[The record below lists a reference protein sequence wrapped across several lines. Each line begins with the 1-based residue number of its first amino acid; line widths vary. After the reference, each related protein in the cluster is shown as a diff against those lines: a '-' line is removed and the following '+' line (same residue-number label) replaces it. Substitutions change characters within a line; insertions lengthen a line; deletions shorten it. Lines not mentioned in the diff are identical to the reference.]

1 MFWSLKFIL
10 SKCTPSTVAY
20 RTYMS
25 SENACSAF
33 CRSYISVIFHLKLSY
48 SPAYFRFCKTTYSQ
62 NAFLSDLKTK
72 TANFKIGVGFVSR
85 SVQNVRR
92 RRRFI
97 TICPLKIIFPRDFQ
111 FLYFLMII
119 HSFIRLIFFSILIL
133 YLISKHN
140 LKAINKPS
148 VSQVLPSC
156 VTSINWIRTLS
167 YASSYIICS
176 SK

>member
-1 MFWSLKFIL
+1 MLNPFKNGSYWLVSQKRPRYIFYLHSKGNSDLWFFFKTKLFWSLKFIL

-25 SENACSAF
+25 SQNACSAF
-33 CRSYISVIFHLKLSY
+33 CHSYNYISRGFIFHLKLSY

-97 TICPLKIIFPRDFQ
+97 TICHKTRHKFYLKILIAKIFRGW
-111 FLYFLMII
+111 
-119 HSFIRLIFFSILIL
+119 ILE
-133 YLISKHN
+133 
-140 LKAINKPS
+140 
-148 VSQVLPSC
+148 
-156 VTSINWIRTLS
+156 
-167 YASSYIICS
+167 
-176 SK
+176 

>member
-1 MFWSLKFIL
+1 MYAKHCCLSNVYVLRKCVLSIL
-10 SKCTPSTVAY
+10 S
-20 RTYMS
+20 
-25 SENACSAF
+25 F
-33 CRSYISVIFHLKLSY
+33 IYISRGFIFHLKLY

-72 TANFKIGVGFVSR
+72 TANYKIGVGFVSR

-119 HSFIRLIFFSILIL
+119 HSFIRLIFFSILML

-148 VSQVLPSC
+148 VSQVLSSC

-167 YASSYIICS
+167 YASSYLIRS

>member
-1 MFWSLKFIL
+1 MFFFKTKLFWSLKFIL

-20 RTYMS
+20 RTYVLPKCVLS
-25 SENACSAF
+25 ILSF
-33 CRSYISVIFHLKLSY
+33 IYISRGFIFHLKLSY

-97 TICPLKIIFPRDFQ
+97 TICHKTRHKFYLKI
-111 FLYFLMII
+111 
-119 HSFIRLIFFSILIL
+119 LIAKTF
-133 YLISKHN
+133 
-140 LKAINKPS
+140 
-148 VSQVLPSC
+148 
-156 VTSINWIRTLS
+156 RG
-167 YASSYIICS
+167 
-176 SK
+176 

>member
-1 MFWSLKFIL
+1 MYADHCCLSNVSVLRKCVLSIL
-10 SKCTPSTVAY
+10 S
-20 RTYMS
+20 
-25 SENACSAF
+25 F
-33 CRSYISVIFHLKLSY
+33 IYISRGFIFHLKLSY

-119 HSFIRLIFFSILIL
+119 HSFIRLIFFF
-133 YLISKHN
+133 K
-140 LKAINKPS
+140 
-148 VSQVLPSC
+148 
-156 VTSINWIRTLS
+156 
-167 YASSYIICS
+167 
-176 SK
+176 